1 MYARWMDEDWLRKIS
16 HTMKLTAVKTS
27 QHRVLQRWLMAVP
40 VNLEKI
46 RNQNS

>member
-1 MYARWMDEDWLRKIS
+1 
-16 HTMKLTAVKTS
+16 VKTS

-46 RNQNS
+46 RNQNSWALTASWKKLGVRTRNR